1 MASKPYPSKAVILA
15 GGLGTR
21 LKPFTQVIPKPLLP
35 VGESSVLEI
44 QLLSLKRAGVSEV
57 FIATNYMSD
66 FVTAYI
72 GDGSKFGLKVSFS
85 KEEKPLGTCGPVS
98 LLRDRLN
105 EPFLLMNGDILTTLN
120 FQVAYA
126 HALSLASDFV
136 VCTKEIVTPFEF
148 GKVTTENG
156 YITGIEEKPNFRI
169 EILAGIYIL
178 KPPIFD
184 LIPLNEP
191 MGVDGLIRKML
202 ATGRPVGKYMLTD
215 YWLDIGQ
222 AHHYQAAQEAYKD
235 HFGHLKT

>member
-1 MASKPYPSKAVILA
+1 MKAVILA
-15 GGLGTR
+15 GGLGSR

-44 QLLSLKRAGVSEV
+44 QLLSLKKAGVNEV
-57 FIATNYMSD
+57 FIATNYLSD

-72 GDGSKFGLKVSFS
+72 GDGSKFGLKVTFS
-85 KEEKPLGTCGPVS
+85 KEDKPLGTCGPVS
-98 LLRDRLN
+98 LLREHLTQ
-105 EPFLLMNGDILTTLN
+105 PFFLMNGDVLTTLD
-120 FQVAYA
+120 FRRAYE
-126 HALSLASDFV
+126 HALSLESDFV

-148 GKVTTENG
+148 GKVTTEDG

-178 KPPIFD
+178 KPPIFS
-184 LIPLNEP
+184 LIPDNEP
-191 MGVDGLIRKML
+191 LGVDGLIKKML
-202 ATGRPVGKYMLTD
+202 AAGRRVGKYLMTE

-235 HFGHLKT
+235 HFAGLKS